1 MTGTDDTEVV
11 IELYGATLGEGA
23 YVGGYVIEHLVGS
36 GGHGAVYRARHAATG
51 ALAAIK
57 LLHARLQ
64 RSTMLRARFAQEAAT
79 LAALDHAGI
88 VRVSGTGTLDDGR
101 PFYVMEWIPGQTLA
115 EELSRRGRLSV
126 QEALLTC
133 AHVGEALAA
142 AHARGVVHRDLKA
155 RNVIIVDA
163 ATRQLKLIDFGV
175 AKVSSPLIATT
186 VHTTATVIGSPAT
199 MAPEQLRGEPV
210 DSRTDVYGLGIL
222 LFQMIT
228 GRLPFAGSDLVEL
241 EERQMHAPP
250 PAASA
255 LVGTPV
261 RLDAVIAR
269 AMAKD
274 KAARHASAEDFLA
287 DAWAAVQGPPVGTA
301 QGPPVGTALCA
312 RVRADGD
319 AGGEAGGDAGGEAGG
334 ENRRDDDALDQAL
347 DDAAARMRDAGLTI
361 ALELG
366 DGVLGVL
373 AGGDG
378 DTVARVLAC
387 AQALCH
393 PALALTVHLDQAEL
407 DGDTVTGGPLLDLAR
422 WLPAP
427 VFGRIA
433 LTAGA
438 AAQCPAAQLSDPRL
452 ARA

>member
-23 YVGGYVIEHLVGS
+23 YVGGYLIEHLVGS
-36 GGHGAVYRARHAATG
+36 GGHGAVYRARHAVTG
-51 ALAAIK
+51 APAAIK

-64 RSTMLRARFAQEAAT
+64 RSTMLRARFAQEAAA
-79 LAALDHAGI
+79 LAALDHPGI

-115 EELSRRGRLSV
+115 DELSRRGRLTV

-175 AKVSSPLIATT
+175 AKVSSPLITTT

-228 GRLPFAGSDLVEL
+228 GRLPFVGSDLVDL

-250 PAASA
+250 PSASA
-255 LVGTPV
+255 LVGTPA

-274 KAARHASAEDFLA
+274 KAARHASAEEFLA
-287 DAWAAVQGPPVGTA
+287 DAWAAVQGPAPGTA
-301 QGPPVGTALCA
+301 QGPAVGTALCA
-312 RVRADGD
+312 RVRANGD
-319 AGGEAGGDAGGEAGG
+319 DD
-334 ENRRDDDALDQAL
+334 RDDDRDDDALDDAL
-347 DDAAARMRDAGLTI
+347 DAAAARMRDAGLTI

-373 AGGDG
+373 AGGDA
-378 DTVARVLAC
+378 DSVARVLAC
-387 AQALCH
+387 AQALCD
-393 PALALTVHLDQAEL
+393 PALALAVHLDEAEL
-407 DGDTVTGGPLLDLAR
+407 EGDTVTGGPLLDLAR

-427 VFGRIA
+427 VFGQIA

-438 AAQCPAAQLSDPRL
+438 AARCPAAQLSDPRL
-452 ARA
+452 ARV